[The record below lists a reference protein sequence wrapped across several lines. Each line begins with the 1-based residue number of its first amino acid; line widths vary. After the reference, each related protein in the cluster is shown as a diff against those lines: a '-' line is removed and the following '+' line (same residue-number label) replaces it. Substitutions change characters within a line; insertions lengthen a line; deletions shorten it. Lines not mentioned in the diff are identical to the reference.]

1 VNLVKGKHNPSND
14 LAARASQ
21 DLKNRNPTFK
31 KGPEQSVLASGSI
44 KNRSKHVRPRRN
56 FVVILG

>member
-21 DLKNRNPTFK
+21 NLKNRNPTFKNRNPTFK
-31 KGPEQSVLASGSI
+31 KGPEQ
-44 KNRSKHVRPRRN
+44 RPRQR
-56 FVVILG
+56 FHQKPK